1 MQHIG
6 CQPSLN
12 LTEEGEGE
20 GEGEHTCSFVIA
32 ALPTI

>member
-12 LTEEGEGE
+12 LTEEEEEEGE
-20 GEGEHTCSFVIA
+20 RTCSFVIA

>member
-20 GEGEHTCSFVIA
+20 RTCSFVIA